1 MSRTFL
7 HKVLDTPQEPEI
19 AVSMGISGAV
29 VNMYEDGSV
38 LIKTQDTAVR
48 IYELMDEEMR
58 KILPATLVKI
68 GMRIKRTHIRGG
80 RTAKRCEIH
89 IS

>member
-48 IYELMDEEMR
+48 IYEFMDMENKRM
-58 KILPATLVKI
+58 LPCKLLKI
-68 GMRIKRTHIRGG
+68 GQRLQGNVKTR
-80 RTAKRCEIH
+80 
-89 IS
+89 

>member
-48 IYELMDEEMR
+48 IYELMDMEMKR
-58 KILPATLVKI
+58 MLPCKLLKI
-68 GMRIKRTHIRGG
+68 GQRLQGNVKTR
-80 RTAKRCEIH
+80 
-89 IS
+89 

>member
-19 AVSMGISGAV
+19 ADSMGISGAV

-48 IYELMDEEMR
+48 IYELMDMEMKR
-58 KILPATLVKI
+58 MLPCKLLKI
-68 GMRIKRTHIRGG
+68 GQRLQGNMKMR
-80 RTAKRCEIH
+80 
-89 IS
+89 

>member
-48 IYELMDEEMR
+48 IYEFMDMEKKRM
-58 KILPATLVKI
+58 LPCKLLKI
-68 GMRIKRTHIRGG
+68 GQRLQGNMKMR
-80 RTAKRCEIH
+80 
-89 IS
+89 

>member
-48 IYELMDEEMR
+48 IYEVMDMEK
-58 KILPATLVKI
+58 KIMLPCKLLKI
-68 GMRIKRTHIRGG
+68 GQRLQGNVKTR
-80 RTAKRCEIH
+80 
-89 IS
+89 

>member
-1 MSRTFL
+1 MSITFL

-38 LIKTQDTAVR
+38 FIKTQDTAVR
-48 IYELMDEEMR
+48 IYELMDMEMKR
-58 KILPATLVKI
+58 MLPCKLLKI
-68 GMRIKRTHIRGG
+68 GQRLQGNMKMR
-80 RTAKRCEIH
+80 
-89 IS
+89 

>member
-48 IYELMDEEMR
+48 IYELMDMEMKR
-58 KILPATLVKI
+58 MLPCKLLKI
-68 GMRIKRTHIRGG
+68 GQRLQGNMKMR
-80 RTAKRCEIH
+80 
-89 IS
+89 